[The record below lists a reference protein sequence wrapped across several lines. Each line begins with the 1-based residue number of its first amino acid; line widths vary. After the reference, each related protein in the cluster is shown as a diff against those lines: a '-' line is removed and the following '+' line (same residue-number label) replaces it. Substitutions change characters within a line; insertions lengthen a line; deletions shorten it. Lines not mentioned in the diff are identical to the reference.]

1 MRASICAS
9 IAAAA
14 LTATAAL
21 AQQSPQTAPGQP
33 MRGPMMNQGTMGRD
47 MMMDRGMMPMMGM
60 MNPAEHIEGRLAF
73 LKTELKITDTQM
85 PQWDAF
91 ADALRSSAK
100 RMGDVMAAGH
110 GTMMEMMSGQAATP
124 SLPSRL
130 ERAEAHMSA
139 HLEMLRAMKGP
150 TTQLYA
156 VLSDD
161 QKRMAD
167 RLIHGPM
174 GMMMVM

>member
-1 MRASICAS
+1 MRASICTF

-21 AQQSPQTAPGQP
+21 AQQSPQTAPSP
-33 MRGPMMNQGTMGRD
+33 THGPMGQGMMGRG
-47 MMMDRGMMPMMGM
+47 MTMDRGMMPMMGM
-60 MNPAEHIEGRLAF
+60 MNPAEHIEGRIAF

-85 PQWDAF
+85 PQWNAF

-100 RMGDVMAAGH
+100 RMGDLMAAGH
-110 GTMMEMMSGQAATP
+110 GTMMEMMSGQAGMP
-124 SLPSRL
+124 SLPDRI

-139 HLEMLRAMKGP
+139 QLEMLRAMKGP
-150 TTQLYA
+150 ATQLYA

-161 QKRMAD
+161 QKRVAD

-174 GMMMVM
+174 GMMGMM